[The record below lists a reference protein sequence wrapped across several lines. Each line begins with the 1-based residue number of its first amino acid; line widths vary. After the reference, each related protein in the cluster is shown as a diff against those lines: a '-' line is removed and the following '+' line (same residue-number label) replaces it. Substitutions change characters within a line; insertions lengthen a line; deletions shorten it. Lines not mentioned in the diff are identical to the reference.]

1 MQEYINNIIQYY
13 NIAPSKTKK
22 DINTLL
28 LKCKDGNLSQ
38 KEVDRLKRY
47 SFRYKMII
55 EANHINSQ
63 SRLNRLY
70 RKPLTSSNSDIL

>member
-1 MQEYINNIIQYY
+1 MQEYLNNILQYY
-13 NIAPSKTKK
+13 KIAPSKTKK

-28 LKCKDGNLSQ
+28 IKSKDGNLSQ

-55 EANHINSQ
+55 EANHINTT

-70 RKPLTSSNSDIL
+70 RKPLTSPNSDML